1 VSACAWVNG
10 SFVSG
15 DEPCLGFR
23 ERGFLYGDGLFETVR
38 VYQGKPF
45 ALKQHLARLREGC
58 QVLKIPYPREEV
70 EKGLQEVLGSGNLQE
85 GTLRITVT
93 RGEAGRGL
101 LPSSDIKPT
110 VVISADVGE
119 PYPQEFYGR
128 GFRAVTVSFPRSQF
142 SPLVSL
148 KSLNFLEN
156 VLGRL
161 EAAARGAD
169 EGIFLN
175 LRGEVAEGTIS
186 NLFLV
191 FPGNLIITPPLE
203 SGILPGI
210 TREIVIRLA
219 RERGF
224 VLEEKAVFPEDFRRA
239 KEAFLTNSLL
249 EVMPLVAVD
258 GREIGSGKPGCVALF
273 LRKAYQEYVFQEVA
287 AGERSYLGEEISDG
301 TGL

>member
-1 VSACAWVNG
+1 MSACAWVNG

-70 EKGLQEVLGSGNLQE
+70 EKGLRE
-85 GTLRITVT
+85 
-93 RGEAGRGL
+93 
-101 LPSSDIKPT
+101 